1 MLKALLMNGR
11 LLQAWGLLESRL
23 GEDALALRLLRR
35 CVAVDSR
42 LAPVLKWKRFSAAA

>member
-1 MLKALLMNGR
+1 MLKALLMDGR
-11 LLQAWGLLESRL
+11 LLQTWGLLESRL

-35 CVAVDSR
+35 CVAVDGR